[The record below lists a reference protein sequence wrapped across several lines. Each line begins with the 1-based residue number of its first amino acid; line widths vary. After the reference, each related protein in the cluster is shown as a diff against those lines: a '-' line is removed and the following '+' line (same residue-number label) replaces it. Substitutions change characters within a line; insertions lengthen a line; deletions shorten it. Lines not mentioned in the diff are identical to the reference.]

1 MKGSMHRSD
10 ERARVASHDRAPP
23 PAHPFPCSS
32 LVKIAV
38 PDLAS
43 VANKSVR
50 FEAPSGGGHVREP
63 GFDIAPGRAGERLYM
78 RVTDQCQMVFLI
90 SARAVADRRR
100 LSQNLEFS
108 SA

>member
-10 ERARVASHDRAPP
+10 ERARCGKPRRHAAVCASLS
-23 PAHPFPCSS
+23 CSS

-43 VANKSVR
+43 VSNNSVR
-50 FEAPSGGGHVREP
+50 YEAPNSGGHARVP

-78 RVTDQCQMVFLI
+78 RVIPECQIFFLI
-90 SARAVADRRR
+90 AARAR
-100 LSQNLEFS
+100 LGIDGAS
-108 SA
+108 